1 MLLSICCRLN
11 GAVKEMQDRIESGN
25 FLFSPTSI
33 EGVVVVDATC
43 YGDERGYFM
52 ETYKRSDFEKA
63 GITANFVQS
72 NESCSSQGVLRGLH
86 FQINH
91 PQAKLVR
98 VVSGEVFDVCV
109 DLRPGSPTF
118 GSWEGIVLSGDN
130 HKQLFIPRGFA
141 HGFYVLSERAQFCYK
156 CDDEYHPDDEG
167 GIRWDDPTIG
177 IAWPLLPNVETVMS
191 EKDRVHPSL
200 ADLRF

>member
-1 MLLSICCRLN
+1 MH
-11 GAVKEMQDRIESGN
+11 GQIESGN

-33 EGVVVVDATC
+33 EGVVVVDTKK

-52 ETYKRSDFEKA
+52 ETYKRSDFMAA
-63 GITANFVQS
+63 GLDAEFVQD
-72 NESCSSQGVLRGLH
+72 NESSSTQGVLRGLH

-98 VVSGEVFDVCV
+98 VVAGEVFDVCV
-109 DLRPGSPTF
+109 DLRPQSPTF
-118 GSWEGIVLSGDN
+118 GKWEGIRLSSEN
-130 HKQLFIPRGFA
+130 RRQLFIPRGFA

-167 GIRWDDPTIG
+167 GIRWDDPQIG
-177 IAWPLLPNVETVMS
+177 VAWPLLDGVETVLS
-191 EKDRVHPSL
+191 DKDRLHPALSEL
-200 ADLRF
+200 KFR